1 MRFHQIVLISSFII
15 AFSVKGFSQIY
26 KSKEKSLNVSFFSE
40 TPLENIDAA
49 SNAGKGLI
57 NLATDS
63 LVFKIP
69 VNSFHFKNSLMQ
81 DHFNENYM
89 ETETYPDAWF
99 KGKLNTPI
107 NNTTPGKTDVLVTG
121 FLNIHGVKLYREIK
135 GILNINEDGTILLSS
150 DFMVKLKDHNIKV
163 PSIVWEK
170 IAEEVLVKVRGNFI
184 PK

>member
-1 MRFHQIVLISSFII
+1 MKFYRGVLIITFII
-15 AFSVKGFSQIY
+15 AFSIEGFSQIY
-26 KSKEKSLNVSFFSE
+26 KSKEKNLNVSFFSE
-40 TPLENIDAA
+40 TPLENIDAS

-57 NLATDS
+57 NLVNDS

-99 KGKLNTPI
+99 KGKLNVPV
-107 NNTTPGKTDVLVTG
+107 NKATPGKTDVLVTG
-121 FLNIHGVKLYREIK
+121 FLDIHGVKRYREIK

-150 DFMVKLKDHNIKV
+150 DFTVKLKDHNIKV

>member
-1 MRFHQIVLISSFII
+1 MKFHQGVLIAIFII
-15 AFSVKGFSQIY
+15 AFSSKGFSQIY
-26 KSKEKSLNVSFFSE
+26 KSKEKGLNISFFSE
-40 TPLENIDAA
+40 TPLENIDAE

-57 NLATDS
+57 NLGTDS

-69 VNSFHFKNSLMQ
+69 INSFRFKNSLMQ

-89 ETETYPDAWF
+89 ETETYPDGWF
-99 KGKLNTPI
+99 KGKLNTPV
-107 NNTTPGKTDVLVTG
+107 NNSAPGKMEVLVTG
-121 FLNIHGVKLYREIK
+121 ILNIHGVKQYREIK

-184 PK
+184 PR